1 MEKIDTIANDE
12 LEIFRLNF
20 SRCAKRDIAP
30 LKPSNLPLLDVFG
43 SVVLSSNRASTLV
56 TGTEVL
62 AYNKAN
68 LD

>member
-1 MEKIDTIANDE
+1 MDKIDTIANDE

-20 SRCAKRDIAP
+20 SRYAKRDIAS